1 MRNLFQ
7 GSILDQ
13 MLRRV
18 PLRGAC
24 RDCGATAHALDA
36 FCPECGQREPL
47 QVPCASTIV
56 VAAESIVAIVAI
68 RLNVI

>member
-7 GSILDQ
+7 GSIFDR
-13 MLRRV
+13 MLRRI

-24 RDCGATAHALDA
+24 RDCGAAAHALDA
-36 FCPECGQREPL
+36 FCPKCGQRDPL

-56 VAAESIVAIVAI
+56 VAAGSVVAILVI